1 MVLLAM
7 SKLRKSG
14 TPGIVERRM
23 VESLTDLAEFEEYC
37 QLILPALRKDIAK
50 GLKPEEL
57 YTKYTSMAA
66 ARGISIALTEPDSG
80 KALSALRD
88 ILDRTQGKAVERVQ
102 VQHRFQN
109 LKEEELDALLISRAR
124 EVEDEGED

>member
-1 MVLLAM
+1 MGN
-7 SKLRKSG
+7 KLRKSG

-23 VESLTDLAEFEEYC
+23 IDGLTDLAEFEEYC
-37 QLILPALRKDIAK
+37 QLVLPALRKDIKEGKSA
-50 GLKPEEL
+50 EEI
-57 YTKYTSMAA
+57 YSKYASMAA

-88 ILDRTQGKAVERVQ
+88 ILDRTKGKAVERVQ

-124 EVEDEGED
+124 EVEEPEDESS